1 MVSYVEDL
9 WPKMYQRSPITNNEG
24 VLVNKKGCDV
34 NWATFAIEV
43 QSRRSQTHK
52 ASQKLLCQKRT
63 QHFMAKKA
71 KSWNKQAS
79 NTKVV
84 GCWSNGIT
92 SLNFE
97 KDKHI
102 VLEDASGLELEDST
116 NLAMEC
122 RIPIH

>member
-71 KSWNKQAS
+71 KS
-79 NTKVV
+79 
-84 GCWSNGIT
+84 
-92 SLNFE
+92 
-97 KDKHI
+97 
-102 VLEDASGLELEDST
+102 
-116 NLAMEC
+116 
-122 RIPIH
+122 